1 MGLPVTELRGTTL
14 LRVVLY
20 FVADRFR
27 QCYDSSHIRG
37 GGGFMKNIAEVGNVF
52 RFGLFEANSTSNT
65 LTRGGLRVKIQDQP
79 FQLLMLLLQRP
90 GEVVTREELRQS
102 LWPEGTFVDF
112 DGSLNV
118 ILKRLRAALDDDPE
132 NPRFVQTVPRRG
144 YRFIAPVAM
153 EKTPELVSEQALR
166 AATLPIESPQ
176 SSAQASAITE
186 LPVPNLERLRSP
198 YLYAIFAAV
207 ILLLSIG
214 VALASH
220 YGRLGTR
227 PTVSS
232 VQMRKSVA
240 VLGFQ
245 NLSGRA
251 EDAWLAGAL
260 SEMLSTELSGGEKL
274 RLVSGEDVSNLRVS
288 APWPSADSLDR
299 GTSARIGDALN
310 SDVLVLGS
318 YMMIG
323 TTDQGQLRL
332 DVRMQDGKTGEI
344 LAGTA
349 EVGSTQ
355 DLFRLVSRIGAQLRS
370 RLGVEQLQGTEEA
383 GVLAAL
389 PLDPEAARFYSLGV
403 TKLRQFD
410 ALAAKDLLEQ
420 AAEIDP
426 KFSLVHAMLARAWS
440 QLGYQQEYQ
449 EEAKKAFDLSTD
461 LPRAQRLLVEGEY
474 YESMGRQ
481 ERAASV
487 YHALFELFPD
497 NVEYALRLASAQTLS
512 GNGTQ
517 AMEVI
522 RKLRSLPAP
531 WSDDP
536 RIDLAEVRAMK
547 DDKPAALV
555 LVRSAM
561 SKASGRGQK
570 LVYALARKEECML
583 LNYTEHPDQALPSC
597 EDAFNIFL
605 SAGNK
610 VAAADSVRQMAD
622 TLGTQGH
629 YERSIETYQ
638 RALHLLEGLGEHE
651 KTGSVLNNMA
661 IAYEN
666 EGKLDRA
673 EQLYRGAKAEFEQ
686 SGDRNN
692 EVTAMGNIADIYYL
706 RGNLKTAEKFYQ
718 EALKVETSKE
728 NSDPGYLLYRLAD
741 LSLTE
746 GRIQDAH
753 RSAQQAIDSYLSTHG
768 SYQYLTSAMIVL
780 GEALEAQGDLAGARS
795 QFEQTLAIRQKMG
808 SLDLTAESQTEL
820 AALDIEE
827 GRTEEAGSL
836 IRTALAQFEKEK
848 SDPDSSTA
856 YTILSRTL
864 LIQGEVDEARKAA
877 QHGADLSLTSSDPAL
892 KLPAQI
898 QQARVDMASS
908 KDENANSA
916 SASRRLNS
924 VIATAK
930 RLGYYNVESEAR
942 LALGQLEL
950 KINSSLGRKHL
961 KALTAE
967 TRQRGYELVARHAEE
982 AMSSG
987 TVVAENRSTR

>member
-1 MGLPVTELRGTTL
+1 MEST
-14 LRVVLY
+14 
-20 FVADRFR
+20 
-27 QCYDSSHIRG
+27 
-37 GGGFMKNIAEVGNVF
+37 AEVGNVF
-52 RFGLFEANSTSNT
+52 RFGLFEANSTSKT

-79 FQLLMLLLQRP
+79 FQLLVLLLQRP

-102 LWPEGTFVDF
+102 LWAEGTYVDF

-144 YRFIAPVAM
+144 YRFIAPVAV
-153 EKTPELVSEQALR
+153 EKTPEPVSEQTLNR
-166 AATLPIESPQ
+166 AALSVESPQ
-176 SSAQASAITE
+176 SSSPASAAT
-186 LPVPNLERLRSP
+186 PVANLEWRRSP
-198 YLYAIFAAV
+198 LIYV
-207 ILLLSIG
+207 VVTCVVLLLSIG
-214 VALASH
+214 LAFAWH
-220 YGRLGTR
+220 DGRLGAK
-227 PTVSS
+227 PIQSS
-232 VQMRKSVA
+232 VQMRKSIA

-251 EDAWLAGAL
+251 EDAWLAAAL

-323 TTDQGQLRL
+323 TADQGQLRL
-332 DVRMQDGKTGEI
+332 DVRMQDAKMGEI
-344 LAGTA
+344 LTETA
-349 EVGSTQ
+349 EVGSMQ

-370 RLGVEQLQGTEEA
+370 RLGVEQLQGAEEA

-389 PLDPEAARFYSLGV
+389 PLNPEAARFYSLGA

-426 KFSLVHAMLARAWS
+426 KFSLVHAVLARAWS
-440 QLGYQQEYQ
+440 QLGYDQKYQ

-461 LPRAQRLLVEGEY
+461 LPRAQRLLVQGEY
-474 YESMGRQ
+474 YESVGQQ

-497 NVEYALRLASAQTLS
+497 NVEYALRLVSAQTLS
-512 GNGTQ
+512 GHGIQ

-522 RKLRSLPAP
+522 RQLRSLPAP
-531 WSDDP
+531 SSDDP
-536 RIDLAEVRAMK
+536 RIDLAESRAMK

-561 SKASGRGQK
+561 RKASARGQR
-570 LVYALARKEECML
+570 LVYALARKEECMH
-583 LNYTEHPDQALPSC
+583 LNYTDHPDQAAPSC

-610 VAAADSVRQMAD
+610 VAAADCVRQIAD

-629 YERSIETYQ
+629 YERAIETYQ
-638 RALHLLEGLGEHE
+638 RALNLLEGLGEHE
-651 KTGSVLNNMA
+651 KTGSIRNNMA

-666 EGKLDRA
+666 EGKLDSA
-673 EQLYRGAKAEFEQ
+673 EQLYRSARAEFEQ
-686 SGDRNN
+686 SGDLNN

-706 RGNLKTAEKFYQ
+706 RGNLKGAEKLYQ
-718 EALKVETSKE
+718 EALKAETSLE

-746 GRIQDAH
+746 GRVQDAH
-753 RSAQQAIDSYLSTHG
+753 RLAQKAIDSYLSTHG

-780 GEALEAQGDLAGARS
+780 GEALAVEGDLAGARS
-795 QFEQTLAIRQKMG
+795 QFEETLAIRQKMG
-808 SLDLTAESQTEL
+808 ALELAAESQAEL
-820 AALDIEE
+820 AALDIEG
-827 GRTEEAGSL
+827 GRIEQAGSL
-836 IRTALAQFEKEK
+836 IQAALAEFEKEK

-856 YTILSRTL
+856 YTLLSRAL
-864 LIQGEVDEARKAA
+864 LTKGELDEARKAA
-877 QHGADLSLTSSDPAL
+877 QRGANLSLTSSDPAL
-892 KLPAQI
+892 RLPAQI

-908 KDENANSA
+908 KDEKANSA
-916 SASRRLNS
+916 SALRRLNS
-924 VIATAK
+924 VISTAK
-930 RLGYYNVESEAR
+930 RLGYYNLESEAR

-950 KINSSLGRKHL
+950 KLDSSLGHRQL
-961 KALTAE
+961 KTLAAE
-967 TRQRGYELVARHAEE
+967 TRSRGYELVARHAEE

-987 TVVAENRSTR
+987 TVVAENRSAR

>member
-1 MGLPVTELRGTTL
+1 
-14 LRVVLY
+14 
-20 FVADRFR
+20 
-27 QCYDSSHIRG
+27 
-37 GGGFMKNIAEVGNVF
+37 
-52 RFGLFEANSTSNT
+52 
-65 LTRGGLRVKIQDQP
+65 
-79 FQLLMLLLQRP
+79 
-90 GEVVTREELRQS
+90 
-102 LWPEGTFVDF
+102 
-112 DGSLNV
+112 
-118 ILKRLRAALDDDPE
+118 
-132 NPRFVQTVPRRG
+132 
-144 YRFIAPVAM
+144 
-153 EKTPELVSEQALR
+153 
-166 AATLPIESPQ
+166 
-176 SSAQASAITE
+176 
-186 LPVPNLERLRSP
+186 
-198 YLYAIFAAV
+198 
-207 ILLLSIG
+207 
-214 VALASH
+214 
-220 YGRLGTR
+220 
-227 PTVSS
+227 
-232 VQMRKSVA
+232 MRKSVA

-323 TTDQGQLRL
+323 TADQGQLRL
-332 DVRMQDGKTGEI
+332 DVRMQDAKMGEI
-344 LAGTA
+344 LTETA
-349 EVGSTQ
+349 EVGSMQ

-389 PLDPEAARFYSLGV
+389 PLDPEAARFYSLGA

-426 KFSLVHAMLARAWS
+426 KFSLVHAKLARAWS
-440 QLGYQQEYQ
+440 QLGYDQKYQ

-497 NVEYALRLASAQTLS
+497 NVEYALRLASAQSLS
-512 GNGTQ
+512 GHGTQ

-522 RKLRSLPAP
+522 RQLRILPAP
-531 WSDDP
+531 SSDDP
-536 RIDLAEVRAMK
+536 RIDLAEARAMN
-547 DDKPAALV
+547 DDKLAELV

-561 SKASGRGQK
+561 RKASARGQR

-583 LNYTEHPDQALPSC
+583 LNYTEHPDQAAPSC

-610 VAAADSVRQMAD
+610 VAAADCVRQIAD

-629 YERSIETYQ
+629 YERAIETYQ
-638 RALHLLEGLGEHE
+638 RALNLLEGLGEHE
-651 KTGSVLNNMA
+651 KTGSVRNNMA

-666 EGKLDRA
+666 EGKLDSA
-673 EQLYRGAKAEFEQ
+673 EQLYRAAKAEFER
-686 SGDRNN
+686 SGDLNN

-706 RGNLKTAEKFYQ
+706 RGNLKAAEKLYQ
-718 EALKVETSKE
+718 ETLKVETSRE

-746 GRIQDAH
+746 GRVQDAH
-753 RSAQQAIDSYLSTHG
+753 RLAQQAIDSYLSTHG

-780 GEALEAQGDLAGARS
+780 GEVLEAQGDLAGARS
-795 QFEQTLAIRQKMG
+795 QFEATLATRQKMG
-808 SLDLTAESQTEL
+808 ALELAAESQTAL
-820 AALDIEE
+820 GALDIEE
-827 GRTEEAGSL
+827 GRIEQAGSL
-836 IRTALAQFEKEK
+836 IRAALAEFEKEK

-856 YTILSRTL
+856 YVLLSRAL
-864 LIQGEVDEARKAA
+864 LMQGELDEARKAA
-877 QHGADLSLTSSDPAL
+877 QRGADLSLTSSDPAL
-892 KLPAQI
+892 RLTAQI

-908 KDENANSA
+908 KDEKADSA
-916 SASRRLNS
+916 SAFRRLNS

-930 RLGYYNVESEAR
+930 RLGYYDLESEAR

-950 KINSSLGRKHL
+950 KIDSSLGHKQL
-961 KALTAE
+961 KALAAE
-967 TRQRGYELVARHAEE
+967 TRNRGYELVARNAEE

-987 TVVAENRSTR
+987 TVVAENRSTH